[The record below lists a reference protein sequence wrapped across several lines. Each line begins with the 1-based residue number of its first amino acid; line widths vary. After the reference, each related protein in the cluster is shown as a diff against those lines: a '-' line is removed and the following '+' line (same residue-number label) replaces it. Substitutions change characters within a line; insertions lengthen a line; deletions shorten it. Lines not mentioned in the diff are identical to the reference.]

1 MPRHS
6 SIGFN
11 LKEYAKENN
20 LDYDAFRGRL
30 YRLLKAGTN
39 PEYAL
44 ESATKWAKKLA
55 VIADPSSKSKD
66 ITLTAEIK
74 NGVFT
79 LEVTTDHS
87 TCCNSVKKDMSGVMQ
102 EVIRLLFK
110 ELV

>member
-1 MPRHS
+1 MTRRS

-11 LKEYAKENN
+11 LKEYAQKNN
-20 LDYDAFRGRL
+20 LEYDVFRSRL
-30 YRLLKAGTN
+30 YRLIKAGTK
-39 PEYAL
+39 PEHAL
-44 ESATKWAKKLA
+44 EAATKEARKAA
-55 VIADPSSKSKD
+55 VISDPGSKSKD

-79 LEVTTDHS
+79 LEIATEYS

-102 EVIRLLFK
+102 EVIRMLFK